1 MDCVLGSNQGWTL
14 ARPKEGGVHM
24 GQGGCGVP
32 CGGTVPHPV
41 LRAHGVGWQRVL
53 SPGPSGTE
61 VLAEGWVLGE
71 VMLPV
76 KPPLGWVRAADGD
89 RPGKESPGCTKAQVC
104 SVHICCVG
112 TSHGCHVQLS

>member
-1 MDCVLGSNQGWTL
+1 MSLLQSEMADMDCVLGSNQGWTL

-76 KPPLGWVRAADGD
+76 KPPLGSVRSADGD

-104 SVHICCVG
+104 SVRIC
-112 TSHGCHVQLS
+112 